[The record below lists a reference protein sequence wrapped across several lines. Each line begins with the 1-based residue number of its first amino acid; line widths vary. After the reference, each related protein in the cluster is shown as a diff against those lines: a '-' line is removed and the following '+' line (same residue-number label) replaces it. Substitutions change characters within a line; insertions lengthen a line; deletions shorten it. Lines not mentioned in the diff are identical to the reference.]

1 MKLFRNKWFWIGAGV
16 LVTLLALVG
25 AMQAR
30 KGKTQ
35 SVTVTKARIKDV
47 VMTVKAPGAIEPRTI
62 VKISADIPGRVR
74 HLAVH
79 EGDDVKRGQ
88 LLLELDNIQY
98 SSNVAQTQASLVGA
112 RARLTEAQA
121 NWKLA

>member
-1 MKLFRNKWFWIGAGV
+1 MKLFKNKWFWIGVGGLVVV
-16 LVTLLALVG
+16 LSLFG

-35 SVTVTKARIKDV
+35 SVTVTAARVKDV

-62 VKISADIPGRVR
+62 VKISADIPGRVV
-74 HLAVH
+74 HLAVR

-88 LLLELDNIQY
+88 LLLELDN
-98 SSNVAQTQASLVGA
+98 TQ
-112 RARLTEAQA
+112 
-121 NWKLA
+121 